1 MLFRSSIEFFKP
13 ASLRDLFWIQAKV
26 ELVDGTNGEMFF
38 PSLYSGSYHSGN
50 DMVRLGR
57 MTDWRDLGSE
67 LFAGEGLK
75 LYWMDGRD
83 RSILDLE
90 TIVFEHE

>member
-1 MLFRSSIEFFKP
+1 
-13 ASLRDLFWIQAKV
+13 
-26 ELVDGTNGEMFF
+26 
-38 PSLYSGSYHSGN
+38 
-50 DMVRLGR
+50 

-75 LYWMDGRD
+75 LFWMDGKD